1 MEHALY
7 VQTWNRH
14 RTSVSKDNKQVNKT
28 SRLTLYTCKY
38 TRDVASTTII
48 KYKYKYKYP
57 QLKYK
62 CKYKYSALKYKY
74 KY

>member
-28 SRLTLYTCKY
+28 SRLTLYT
-38 TRDVASTTII
+38 RDVASTTII
-48 KYKYKYKYP
+48 KYKYKYP